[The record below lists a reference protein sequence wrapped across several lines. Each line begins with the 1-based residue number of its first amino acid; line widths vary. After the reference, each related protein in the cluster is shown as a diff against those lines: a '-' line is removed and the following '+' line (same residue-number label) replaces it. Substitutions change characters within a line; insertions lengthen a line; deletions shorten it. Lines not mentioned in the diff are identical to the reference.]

1 MAKMLD
7 ASHPEAIEQAAELIK
22 LGCLV
27 AFPTDT
33 LYGVGADVADPDA
46 IDKLYIAK
54 NRPRQKGIPVLLA
67 SKNDV
72 DSIAM
77 RIPAEARKLMDR
89 YWPGPLTMIL
99 QKRLDLASGLSP
111 NQGIAVRVPDNVIA
125 RRLISSVGGAIAT
138 SSANQSGSS
147 PALTADQAMTALQG
161 SIAAVLDGGAVRH
174 GVASTILDFTSD
186 PPCIIRNGPI
196 PTSDLIAGDLKLA

>member
-1 MAKMLD
+1 MLD
-7 ASHPEAIEQAAELIK
+7 ASRPETIEQAAELIM
-22 LGCLV
+22 LGYLV

-33 LYGVGADVADPDA
+33 LYGVGADVTNPDA

-54 NRPRQKGIPVLLA
+54 NRPRHKGIPVLLA
-67 SKNDV
+67 GKSDL

-77 RIPAEARKLMDR
+77 RIPAEARTLIDR
-89 YWPGPLTMIL
+89 YWPGPLTLIL
-99 QKRLDLASGLSP
+99 HKRSDLASGLSP

-125 RRLISSVGGAIAT
+125 RRLISSAGGAIAA
-138 SSANQSGSS
+138 SSANQSGSN
-147 PALTADQAMTALQG
+147 PALTADQAMMALQG

-186 PPCIIRNGPI
+186 PPRIIRKGPI
-196 PTSDLIAGDLKLA
+196 PARDLVVGDLKPA